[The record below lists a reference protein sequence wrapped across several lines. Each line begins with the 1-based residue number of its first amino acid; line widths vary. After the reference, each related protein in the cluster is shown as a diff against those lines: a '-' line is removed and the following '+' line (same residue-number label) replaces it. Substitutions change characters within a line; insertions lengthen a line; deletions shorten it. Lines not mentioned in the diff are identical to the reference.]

1 MKMVAEK
8 TLQIIQNPVLNPV
21 LCFIIIIINGIQ
33 TKSCLSTVNDKQ
45 DFSIAFINFRQSQI

>member
-21 LCFIIIIINGIQ
+21 LCFITIIINGIQ

>member
-1 MKMVAEK
+1 MVAEK